1 VIEFLTE
8 QIQLFWDYLGST
20 FTPRD
25 VIDILVV
32 AAAVYWVLLL
42 IRGTRAVQMVSG
54 LLVLMAVRLVADWA
68 NLETVSMILENFFG
82 WAVVIL
88 VVIFQHDIR
97 RALTRMGRPLFS
109 PVPQGE
115 QSEILEEVVRAAQ
128 RLSKNGVG
136 ALMVLE
142 RENGLDDVVEGG
154 VVIDAAVNREM
165 LAAIFQPTSPL
176 HDGAALIQG
185 GRLTQARCVL
195 PLTQR
200 AGLPEGVGTRH
211 RAAVGLTEETDAV
224 VVVVSEE
231 TGQIALSSR
240 GELYPELDP
249 PQLRDRLRDFM
260 AAGPPPVEAVEPE
273 EEPAKGPEE
282 AAGEDRGT
290 PASPRGGAADAPTT
304 S

>member
-1 VIEFLTE
+1 VIPYLRD
-8 QIQLFWDYLGST
+8 QVVMLWAYLGST

-25 VIDILVV
+25 VLDILVV
-32 AAAVYWVLLL
+32 ALAIYWVLML

-68 NLETVSMILENFFG
+68 VLETVSMILENFFG

-109 PVPQGE
+109 SVPQQE

-128 RLSKNGVG
+128 RLAKNGVG
-136 ALMVLE
+136 ALIVFE
-142 RENGLDDVVEGG
+142 RENGLDDVVQGG
-154 VVIDAAVNREM
+154 VEVDATVNRDI
-165 LAAIFQPTSPL
+165 LAAIFQPNSPL
-176 HDGAALIQG
+176 HDGAALIQN
-185 GRLTQARCVL
+185 GRVAQARCVL

-231 TGQIALSSR
+231 TGRIAVSSR
-240 GELYPELDP
+240 GEIVAELDP
-249 PQLRDRLRDFM
+249 PQLRDHLRDVM
-260 AAGPPPVEAVEPE
+260 AAEASI
-273 EEPAKGPEE
+273 EE
-282 AAGEDRGT
+282 AEGEDEA
-290 PASPRGGAADAPTT
+290 PASAEKTAPGAADAPTA

>member
-1 VIEFLTE
+1 MIEFLRD
-8 QIQLFWDYLGST
+8 QILTLWAYLGST

-25 VIDILVV
+25 VVDILVV
-32 AAAVYWVLLL
+32 ALAIYWVLLL

-68 NLETVSMILENFFG
+68 ELETVSMILENFFG

-109 PVPQGE
+109 GVPQKE

-128 RLSKNGVG
+128 RLSKNAVG
-136 ALMVLE
+136 ALVVFE
-142 RENGLDDVVEGG
+142 RENGLDDVVQGG
-154 VVIDAAVNREM
+154 VEVDSAVNRDV

-176 HDGAALIQG
+176 HDGAALIQN
-185 GRLTQARCVL
+185 GRVAQARCVL

-211 RAAVGLTEETDAV
+211 RAAVGLTEETDAI

-231 TGQIALSSR
+231 TGKIAVSSR
-240 GELYPELDP
+240 GEIYPGLDP
-249 PQLRDRLRDFM
+249 PQLRDLLRDLM
-260 AAGPPPVEAVEPE
+260 APNAVTETPEPE
-273 EEPAKGPEE
+273 EEAPPAEPEE
-282 AAGEDRGT
+282 KS
-290 PASPRGGAADAPTT
+290 ASSTADAATP

>member
-1 VIEFLTE
+1 VIEFLRD
-8 QIQLFWDYLGST
+8 QILTLWAYLGST

-25 VIDILVV
+25 VVDILVV
-32 AAAVYWVLLL
+32 ALAIYWVLLL

-68 NLETVSMILENFFG
+68 ELETVSMILENFFG

-109 PVPQGE
+109 GVPQKE

-128 RLSKNGVG
+128 RLSKNAVG
-136 ALMVLE
+136 ALVVFE
-142 RENGLDDVVEGG
+142 RENGLDDVVQGG
-154 VVIDAAVNREM
+154 VEVDSAVNRDV

-176 HDGAALIQG
+176 HDGAALIQN
-185 GRLTQARCVL
+185 GRVAQARCVL

-211 RAAVGLTEETDAV
+211 RAAVGLTEETDAI

-231 TGQIALSSR
+231 TGKIAVSSR
-240 GELYPELDP
+240 GEIYPGLDP
-249 PQLRDRLRDFM
+249 PQLRDLLRDLM
-260 AAGPPPVEAVEPE
+260 APNAVTETPEPE
-273 EEPAKGPEE
+273 EEAPPAEPEE
-282 AAGEDRGT
+282 KS
-290 PASPRGGAADAPTT
+290 ASSTADAATP

>member
-1 VIEFLTE
+1 VIRFLFD
-8 QIQLFWDYLGST
+8 QLLELWGYLGST

-25 VIDILVV
+25 ALDILVV
-32 AAAVYWVLLL
+32 AFAIYWALLL
-42 IRGTRAVQMVSG
+42 IRGTRAVQMASG

-109 PVPQGE
+109 TAPQRE

-128 RLSKNGVG
+128 RLSTNGVG
-136 ALMVLE
+136 ALVVLE

-154 VVIDAAVNREM
+154 VVIDAAVNRD
-165 LAAIFQPTSPL
+165 LLCAIFQTSSPL
-176 HDGAALIQG
+176 HDGAALVQD
-185 GRLTQARCVL
+185 GRLAQARCVL

-211 RAAVGLTEETDAV
+211 RAAVGLSEETDAV

-231 TGQIALSSR
+231 TGQIAVSSR
-240 GELYPELDP
+240 GELFPNLDP
-249 PQLRDRLRDFM
+249 PHLRDQLRDLM
-260 AAGPPPVEAVEPE
+260 VAGPTPAA
-273 EEPAKGPEE
+273 EPAPEGPEE
-282 AAGEDRGT
+282 ASPAKKSGAG
-290 PASPRGGAADAPTT
+290 PADAAST

>member
-1 VIEFLTE
+1 VIEFLRD
-8 QIQLFWDYLGST
+8 QILTLWAYLGST

-25 VIDILVV
+25 VVDILVV
-32 AAAVYWVLLL
+32 ASAIYWVLLL

-68 NLETVSMILENFFG
+68 ELETVSMILENFFG

-109 PVPQGE
+109 GVPQKE

-136 ALMVLE
+136 ALVVFE
-142 RENGLDDVVEGG
+142 RENGLDDVVQGG
-154 VVIDAAVNREM
+154 VEVDSAVNRDV

-176 HDGAALIQG
+176 HDGAAIIQT
-185 GRLTQARCVL
+185 GRIAQARCVL

-211 RAAVGLTEETDAV
+211 RAAVGLTEETDAI

-231 TGQIALSSR
+231 TGKIAVSSR
-240 GELYPELDP
+240 GEIYPELDP
-249 PQLRDRLRDFM
+249 PQLRDLLRDLM
-260 AAGPPPVEAVEPE
+260 APSAAVEAPDPEDEAPAVEPE
-273 EEPAKGPEE
+273 EKS
-282 AAGEDRGT
+282 
-290 PASPRGGAADAPTT
+290 ASSTADAATQ

>member
-1 VIEFLTE
+1 MIEFLRD
-8 QIQLFWDYLGST
+8 QILTLWAYLGST

-25 VIDILVV
+25 VVDILVV
-32 AAAVYWVLLL
+32 ASAIYWVLLL

-68 NLETVSMILENFFG
+68 ELETVSMILENFFG

-109 PVPQGE
+109 GVPQKE

-136 ALMVLE
+136 ALVVFE
-142 RENGLDDVVEGG
+142 RENGLDDVVQGG
-154 VVIDAAVNREM
+154 VEVDSAVNRDV

-176 HDGAALIQG
+176 HDGAAIIQT
-185 GRLTQARCVL
+185 GRIAQARCVL

-211 RAAVGLTEETDAV
+211 RAAVGLTEETDAI

-231 TGQIALSSR
+231 TGKIAVSSR
-240 GELYPELDP
+240 GEIYPELDP
-249 PQLRDRLRDFM
+249 PQLRDLLRDLM
-260 AAGPPPVEAVEPE
+260 APSAAVEAPDPEDEAPAVEPE
-273 EEPAKGPEE
+273 EKS
-282 AAGEDRGT
+282 
-290 PASPRGGAADAPTT
+290 ASSTADAATQ

>member
-1 VIEFLTE
+1 VIGFLRD
-8 QIQLFWDYLGST
+8 QILTLWAYMGST
-20 FTPRD
+20 FTLRD
-25 VIDILVV
+25 VVDILVV
-32 AAAVYWVLLL
+32 ASAIYWVLLL
-42 IRGTRAVQMVSG
+42 IRGTRAVQMVTG

-68 NLETVSMILENFFG
+68 ELETVSMILENFFG

-109 PVPQGE
+109 GQPQKE
-115 QSEILEEVVRAAQ
+115 QSEIVEEVVRAAQ

-136 ALMVLE
+136 ALMVFE
-142 RENGLDDVVEGG
+142 RENGLDDVVQGG
-154 VVIDAAVNREM
+154 VDVDAAVSRDI

-176 HDGAALIQG
+176 HDGAALIQD
-185 GRLTQARCVL
+185 GRVAQARCVL

-211 RAAVGLTEETDAV
+211 RAAVGLTEETDAI

-231 TGQIALSSR
+231 TGKIAVSSR
-240 GELYPELDP
+240 GELYPDLDP
-249 PQLRDRLRDFM
+249 PQLRDSLRDLM
-260 AAGPPPVEAVEPE
+260 AAPAAPETPEAEEPAPAAEPE
-273 EEPAKGPEE
+273 EKSTS
-282 AAGEDRGT
+282 GT
-290 PASPRGGAADAPTT
+290 ADAATP

>member
-1 VIEFLTE
+1 VIPFLRD
-8 QIQLFWDYLGST
+8 QILTLWSYLGST

-25 VIDILVV
+25 VVDILVV
-32 AAAVYWVLLL
+32 ASAIYWVLLL

-54 LLVLMAVRLVADWA
+54 LLVLMAVRLVADWVE
-68 NLETVSMILENFFG
+68 LETVSMILENFFG

-97 RALTRMGRPLFS
+97 RALTRMGRPLFAS
-109 PVPQGE
+109 VPQQE

-136 ALMVLE
+136 ALVVFE
-142 RENGLDDVVEGG
+142 RENGLDDVVQGG
-154 VVIDAAVNREM
+154 VEVDAAVNRDV

-176 HDGAALIQG
+176 HDGAVLIQN
-185 GRLTQARCVL
+185 GRVAQARCVL

-211 RAAVGLTEETDAV
+211 RAAVGLTEETDAI

-231 TGQIALSSR
+231 TGRIALSSR
-240 GELYPELDP
+240 GELYSDLDP
-249 PQLRDRLRDFM
+249 PKLRDQLRDLT
-260 AAGPPPVEAVEPE
+260 AARTSSEPE
-273 EEPAKGPEE
+273 AESDE
-282 AAGEDRGT
+282 ATAESDDK
-290 PASPRGGAADAPTT
+290 PASDTARATT
-304 S
+304 PS

>member
-1 VIEFLTE
+1 MIPFLRDQVLT
-8 QIQLFWDYLGST
+8 LWGYLGST

-25 VIDILVV
+25 VLDIFVV
-32 AAAVYWVLLL
+32 ALAIYWVLML

-68 NLETVSMILENFFG
+68 DLETVSMILENFFG

-109 PVPQGE
+109 SVPQQE
-115 QSEILEEVVRAAQ
+115 YSEILEEVVRAAQ
-128 RLSKNGVG
+128 RLSNNGVG
-136 ALMVLE
+136 ALVVFE
-142 RENGLDDVVEGG
+142 RDNRLDDVVQGG
-154 VVIDAAVNREM
+154 VAVDAAVSRDI
-165 LAAIFQPTSPL
+165 LAAIFQPSSPL
-176 HDGAALIQG
+176 HDGAAIIQD
-185 GRLTQARCVL
+185 GRLAQARCVL

-231 TGQIALSSR
+231 TGQIAVSSR
-240 GELYPELDP
+240 GELVADLDP
-249 PQLRDRLRDFM
+249 PQLRDQLRDMM
-260 AAGPPPVEAVEPE
+260 AAEAAPLETPTEGSDEAVPE
-273 EEPAKGPEE
+273 GDKPA
-282 AAGEDRGT
+282 
-290 PASPRGGAADAPTT
+290 PATADAPTP

>member
-1 VIEFLTE
+1 
-8 QIQLFWDYLGST
+8 
-20 FTPRD
+20 
-25 VIDILVV
+25 
-32 AAAVYWVLLL
+32 
-42 IRGTRAVQMVSG
+42 
-54 LLVLMAVRLVADWA
+54 
-68 NLETVSMILENFFG
+68 
-82 WAVVIL
+82 
-88 VVIFQHDIR
+88 
-97 RALTRMGRPLFS
+97 
-109 PVPQGE
+109 
-115 QSEILEEVVRAAQ
+115 VRAAQ

>member
-1 VIEFLTE
+1 VIAFLRD
-8 QIQLFWDYLGST
+8 QVLMLWSYLGST

-25 VIDILVV
+25 VVDILVV
-32 AAAVYWVLLL
+32 ASAIYWVLLL

-54 LLVLMAVRLVADWA
+54 LLVLMAVRLVADWVE
-68 NLETVSMILENFFG
+68 LETVSMILENFFG

-97 RALTRMGRPLFS
+97 RALTRMGRPLFAS
-109 PVPQGE
+109 VPQKE

-136 ALMVLE
+136 ALVVFE
-142 RENGLDDVVEGG
+142 RENGLDDVVQGG
-154 VVIDAAVNREM
+154 VEVDAAVNRDV

-176 HDGAALIQG
+176 HDGAVLIQN
-185 GRLTQARCVL
+185 GRVTQARCVL

-211 RAAVGLTEETDAV
+211 RAAVGLTEETDAI

-231 TGQIALSSR
+231 TGRIAVSSR
-240 GELYPELDP
+240 GELHSDLDP
-249 PQLRDRLRDFM
+249 PKLRDQLRDLM
-260 AAGPPPVEAVEPE
+260 AARGSGEPE
-273 EEPAKGPEE
+273 AEADEEPAE
-282 AAGEDRGT
+282 AEDK
-290 PASPRGGAADAPTT
+290 PASDTARATNP

>member
-1 VIEFLTE
+1 VIRFLLD
-8 QIQLFWDYLGST
+8 QLRELWGYLGST

-25 VIDILVV
+25 ALDILVV
-32 AAAVYWVLLL
+32 AFAIYWALLL

-109 PVPQGE
+109 TVPQRE

-128 RLSKNGVG
+128 RLSSNGVG
-136 ALMVLE
+136 ALVVLE

-154 VVIDAAVNREM
+154 VVIDAAVNRD
-165 LAAIFQPTSPL
+165 LLCAIFQTSSPL
-176 HDGAALIQG
+176 HDGAALVQD
-185 GRLTQARCVL
+185 GRLAQARCVL

-231 TGQIALSSR
+231 TGQIAVSSR
-240 GELYPELDP
+240 GELFPNLDP
-249 PQLRDRLRDFM
+249 PRLRDQLRDLM
-260 AAGPPPVEAVEPE
+260 VAAPTPVEPSSEEEEAPPAEESGAGP
-273 EEPAKGPEE
+273 
-282 AAGEDRGT
+282 
-290 PASPRGGAADAPTT
+290 ADARST